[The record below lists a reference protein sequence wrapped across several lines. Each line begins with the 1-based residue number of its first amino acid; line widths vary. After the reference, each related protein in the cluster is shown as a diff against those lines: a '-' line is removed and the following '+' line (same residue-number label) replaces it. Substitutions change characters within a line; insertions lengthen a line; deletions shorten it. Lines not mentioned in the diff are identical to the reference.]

1 MCAHRE
7 RLCKCQFRSRECF
20 TVRASYIHLQK
31 VFLLLLLL
39 LASWPTALRP
49 FSFFRSP
56 TSRLQ
61 TGHLHD
67 KTCVLA
73 TAVYDSPK
81 CCLYIRIEGKKEKKS
96 FFFSFFFWSSSKGAK
111 RKAGRKV
118 YLSTLLH
125 LLLYNFIFIYSVHN
139 LLFSIFIWYYYKDYS
154 FLSRVRKLPETSQVV
169 SFIFFFPNRKR
180 LGRFEF
186 TN

>member
-1 MCAHRE
+1 
-7 RLCKCQFRSRECF
+7 
-20 TVRASYIHLQK
+20 
-31 VFLLLLLL
+31 
-39 LASWPTALRP
+39 
-49 FSFFRSP
+49 
-56 TSRLQ
+56 
-61 TGHLHD
+61 
-67 KTCVLA
+67 VLA

-139 LLFSIFIWYYYKDYS
+139 LLFFD
-154 FLSRVRKLPETSQVV
+154 FHLVL
-169 SFIFFFPNRKR
+169 
-180 LGRFEF
+180 L
-186 TN
+186 